1 MKTRI
6 QKWGNSLAVRIPK
19 SFAEELGWGEKSPV
33 AMSPD
38 DGALVIRTDKE
49 RTWDLD
55 TLMSGVTGENVHP
68 AWEAEPVSAAD
79 PEKAAEDGR

>member
-19 SFAEELGWGEKSPV
+19 SFAEELGWGENSPV
-33 AMSPD
+33 EMSPD

-55 TLMSGVTGENVHP
+55 TLMSGVTDENVHP